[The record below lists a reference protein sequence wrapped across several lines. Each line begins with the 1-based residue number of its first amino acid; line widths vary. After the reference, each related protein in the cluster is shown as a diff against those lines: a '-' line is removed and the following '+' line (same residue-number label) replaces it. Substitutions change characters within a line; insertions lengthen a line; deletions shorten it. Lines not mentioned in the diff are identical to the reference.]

1 MGGENLGNWSGVH
14 GMFYYDLFMGSWLI
28 YPAVHQA
35 SSGGAEHYRTW
46 VSYPM
51 VDSDNAVVFNPS
63 DNSKNFAGA
72 VTDWTMALHDGT
84 ATAKWSTQHDL
95 VVSSFPH
102 NNLGKDFRFNLRV
115 LQGAFSA
122 DPNAAANTSG
132 FFNATK
138 HGSNQ
143 IYRSYYF
150 YKINEINI
158 RFPYFVAYALHHEN
172 RGQSMTTDTEA
183 RTYDGLPDVSDG
195 SNDWNSKAGGDW
207 VDGARPATW
216 PADAPWCDNLSSGD
230 GQCHPAGQQWW
241 NTLNNDIVHPMTYDN
256 NYELYRHMDTT
267 KPLAY
272 NRNDI
277 LASEDLDDYQFMH
290 NSMAHS
296 RSNIIPPVDLG
307 THSPGVNKHSAD
319 GGGEIEFHRVMG
331 FIKQPEYTGETS
343 TALVGTHT
351 NDDNRKYGSADW
363 CDHTGGQMKA
373 DAKSVVGDMGDNLLE
388 RTCGVDLRIIGLMN
402 TYDERRGQR
411 GTYQEIWVQLQ
422 YALGK
427 GGRDGFLASCGEA
440 HGHSGCLATTHP
452 IQSPHPYL
460 HFMASEI
467 ISIQAE
473 CNVINVNNPNLCKGM
488 SIGPGETNNAAY
500 GGK

>member
-1 MGGENLGNWSGVH
+1 MG
-14 GMFYYDLFMGSWLI
+14 
-28 YPAVHQA
+28 
-35 SSGGAEHYRTW
+35 
-46 VSYPM
+46 
-51 VDSDNAVVFNPS
+51 
-63 DNSKNFAGA
+63 
-72 VTDWTMALHDGT
+72 ALHDGT
-84 ATAKWSTQHDL
+84 AAVDWSTMHDL

-102 NNLGKDFRFNLRV
+102 NNLGQDFRFNLRV
-115 LQGAFSA
+115 LQGAFA
-122 DPNAAANTSG
+122 VDPKTATNTAG
-132 FFNATK
+132 FFSATK
-138 HGSNQ
+138 HGANQ
-143 IYRSYYF
+143 VYRSYYF

-172 RGQSMTTDTEA
+172 RGQSMDTDTNA
-183 RTYDGLPDVSDG
+183 RTYDGLPDGKADG
-195 SNDWNSKAGGDW
+195 TEDWDSKDTGDW
-207 VDGARPATW
+207 ENGARKTTW
-216 PADAPWCDNLSSGD
+216 PADAPWCDNLKDGGD

-241 NTLNNDIVHPMTYDN
+241 NTLNNDIVHPLTYDAN
-256 NYELYRHMDTT
+256 NELFRHMDTT
-267 KPLAY
+267 KAIAW
-272 NRNDI
+272 NKNTIMNTSNTNTSD
-277 LASEDLDDYQFMH
+277 DLDDYQFMH
-290 NSMAHS
+290 NSMAAT

-319 GGGEIEFHRVMG
+319 GGGNIEFHRIMG
-331 FIKQPEYTGETS
+331 FIRAPTINTS
-343 TALVGTHT
+343 SSTDQNALKGH
-351 NDDNRKYGSADW
+351 NASGRSYSSADW
-363 CDHTGGQMKA
+363 CDHTGGQ
-373 DAKSVVGDMGDNLLE
+373 VVTAGNALQSDDMGDNLLE
-388 RTCGVDLRIIGLMN
+388 RTCGVDFRIIGLMN

-427 GGRDGFLASCGEA
+427 GGRDGHLSSCGEA